1 MGQRNIVKGE
11 SSLSQGVYE
20 RLRGKLRAGAIA
32 PGTRLVNRKVAAELG
47 TSTIPVREAIGRLVS
62 EGLLQAIPG
71 AGAFVSTPDPNEL
84 GELYDVREVL
94 EALAAAEAARL
105 AGPGLIAE
113 LEGICDRFR
122 ANASAIPRGKHA
134 DRARFD
140 QWLRCE
146 EQFHARL
153 IAAARNRWLSKVVAE
168 LRLISEV
175 FAAHRASPRL
185 LTRALADTV
194 ATQHAALVKILARH
208 DVEQARS
215 WMARHIR
222 GGRDELLRHMA
233 AHVPAPA
240 RSDARPQ

>member
-1 MGQRNIVKGE
+1 
-11 SSLSQGVYE
+11 
-20 RLRGKLRAGAIA
+20 
-32 PGTRLVNRKVAAELG
+32 
-47 TSTIPVREAIGRLVS
+47 
-62 EGLLQAIPG
+62 
-71 AGAFVSTPDPNEL
+71 
-84 GELYDVREVL
+84 VREVL

-105 AGPGLIAE
+105 ATPSLIAE

-122 ANASAIPRGKHA
+122 TIAASIPSGRGKHA
-134 DRARFD
+134 DRARFE

-153 IAAARNRWLSKVVAE
+153 IASARNRWLSKVVAE

-175 FAAHRASPRL
+175 FAAHRATPRL
-185 LTRALADTV
+185 LTRPLADG
-194 ATQHAALVKILARH
+194 AAEQHVALVKILARH

-233 AHVPAPA
+233 SQGPTETGA
-240 RSDARPQ
+240 R